1 MSKRRPWHLP
11 SPHITQHEGALAAAK
26 PILEMVVVAVFVI
39 TFIAQP
45 VRIPS
50 ASMQPTLRVG
60 DFLLVD
66 KQTFAPT
73 GPLDALLVP
82 VPTPQTGDVIVF
94 HYPIAPDTLLI
105 KRIIGLPGD
114 RIRLRHGRVYR
125 NGELLTEPYAFYS
138 PARPNPFRDDF
149 PSLRE
154 ADPNV
159 DPDWWLTLRKQLT
172 STEAQNKDAQAITV
186 PADRYFVLGDNR
198 NDSED
203 SRYWGFV
210 PRTAILGR
218 PLFIYFT
225 LPPDSTLD
233 PATIALNPLR
243 RVLHVLKHIGD
254 TLCIVR

>member
-1 MSKRRPWHLP
+1 MKRPWHLP
-11 SPHITQHEGALAAAK
+11 SPRVTRHEGPLAAAK
-26 PILEMVVVAVFVI
+26 PILELIVI
-39 TFIAQP
+39 ALFIIAFIAQP

-50 ASMQPTLRVG
+50 ASMQPTLHVG

-73 GPLDALLVP
+73 GPLDSLLVP
-82 VPTPQTGDVIVF
+82 IPTPQAGDVIVF
-94 HYPIAPDTLLI
+94 HYPIAPDTLLV

-114 RIRLRHGRVYR
+114 RIRLRHGHVYR
-125 NGELLTEPYAFYS
+125 NGELLTEPYALYS
-138 PARPNPFRDDF
+138 PTRPNPFRDDF

-159 DPDWWLTLRKQLT
+159 DPDWWLTLRQQLT
-172 STEAQNKDAQAITV
+172 TSNSPDITV
-186 PADRYFVLGDNR
+186 PPDHYFVLGDNR

-225 LPPDSTLD
+225 LPPIDTD
-233 PATIALNPLR
+233 NIPLNPLQ
-243 RVLHVLKHIGD
+243 RVLDVLKHIGD
-254 TLCIVR
+254 TLRIVR

>member
-1 MSKRRPWHLP
+1 MTAPARRRPWHLP
-11 SPHITQHEGALAAAK
+11 SPRVTRQEGALAALK
-26 PILEMVVVAVFVI
+26 PILELVVVAIFVI
-39 TFIAQP
+39 AFIAQP

-50 ASMQPTLRVG
+50 ASMEPTLHVG

-82 VPTPQTGDVIVF
+82 IPTPHFGDVIVF
-94 HYPIAPDTLLI
+94 HYPIAPDTLLV

-114 RIRLRHGRVYR
+114 RIRLRHGKVYR

-159 DPDWWLTLRKQLT
+159 DPDWWLTLRKQ
-172 STEAQNKDAQAITV
+172 TEGATDITV
-186 PADRYFVLGDNR
+186 PPGHYFVLGDNR

-210 PRTAILGR
+210 PRSAILGR

-225 LPPDSTLD
+225 LPPVDTPD
-233 PATIALNPLR
+233 PTTIPLNPLQ
-243 RVLHVLKHIGD
+243 RVLDVLKHIGD
-254 TLCIVR
+254 TLRIVR

>member
-1 MSKRRPWHLP
+1 MKRPWHLP
-11 SPHITQHEGALAAAK
+11 SPRVTRHEGALAAAK
-26 PILEMVVVAVFVI
+26 PILEIVVVALFVI
-39 TFIAQP
+39 AFIAQP

-82 VPTPQTGDVIVF
+82 IPAPHRGDVIVF
-94 HYPIAPDTLLI
+94 HYPVDPNTLLV

-114 RIRLRHGRVYR
+114 HLRLRHGRVYR

-138 PARPNPFRDDF
+138 PARANPFRDDF

-159 DPDWWLTLRKQLT
+159 DPDWWLTLRKQLNIT
-172 STEAQNKDAQAITV
+172 NALAGNGTQDITV
-186 PADRYFVLGDNR
+186 PPNHYFVLGDNR

-225 LPPDSTLD
+225 LPPVDTD
-233 PATIALNPLR
+233 NIALNPLQ
-243 RVLHVLKHIGD
+243 RVLDVLKHIGD
-254 TLCIVR
+254 TLRIVR